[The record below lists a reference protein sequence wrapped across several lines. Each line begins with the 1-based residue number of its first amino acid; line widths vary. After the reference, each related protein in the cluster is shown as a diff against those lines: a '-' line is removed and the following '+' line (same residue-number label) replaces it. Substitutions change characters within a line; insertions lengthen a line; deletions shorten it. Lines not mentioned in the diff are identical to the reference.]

1 MIVALLN
8 QEGSVGNM
16 RIALRLA
23 GEWALRGRCA
33 MVTDAYPERSALDGA
48 EQRIPACG
56 LGLFGVAG
64 LARDALHGEAP
75 ELARVIDD
83 IIADDQPHI
92 DGPMRSALLAADI
105 VLIPVRP
112 LPFNVGASPE
122 IFGSLCETGLCCSRL
137 AATFELTR
145 CGTRTDNVRETTGAL
160 ADHAPP
166 MRAGTIGQHVVFADD
181 ERSDRLAFDVI
192 ARSTA
197 ARGIAAFAAGVVRIA
212 V

>member
-16 RIALRLA
+16 RLALRLA

-33 MVTDAYPERSALDGA
+33 MVTDAYPERSPLGRA
-48 EQRIPACG
+48 EQRVPACG
-56 LGLFGVAG
+56 LGLFGVVG
-64 LARDALHGEAP
+64 LARGTLQGEVP

-83 IIADDQPHI
+83 IITDDQPHI

-112 LPFNVGASPE
+112 LPFDVSASPE
-122 IFGSLCETGLCCSRL
+122 IFGSLRETGLRCSRL
-137 AATFELTR
+137 AATFELIR
-145 CGTRTDNVRETTGAL
+145 CGTRTDDVRETTRAL

-166 MRAGTIGQHVVFADD
+166 MRARTVGQHVVFADD
-181 ERSDRLAFDVI
+181 ARSGRLVFDVI
-192 ARSTA
+192 ARNAA
-197 ARGIAAFAAGVVRIA
+197 AREIAAYAAKVVRIA